1 MKKKLIG
8 CASLLLVLSLGLA
21 ACGSGGKKEEKE
33 TAKEEL
39 KFAKEVK
46 NEDEGIAGGTLK
58 IAIAADTQF
67 PGIFDSNFSSNSL
80 DTTIMKGAFESLIKY
95 DDEGKLV
102 EGGPADFEIDVDN
115 KKARIIL
122 REDLKWSD
130 GQAVTTDDVIFPYEI
145 IGHKDYSGV
154 RYGSKMETIV
164 GMKEYHEGK
173 TDKISGIK
181 AVDERTVEI
190 TYTEMNPAIKLAGG
204 VLWNNATPKHV
215 FEGIAVKDM
224 ETSDPV
230 RKNPVTLGAFKL
242 NKFVSG
248 ESATFVANEHY
259 YGGKPKIDKIVKT
272 IVPTASIVESMK
284 SKEYDL
290 VEDMPV
296 DSYDTYKDLDGYQIL
311 GELQNAYTYLGF
323 KMGKWDAEKS
333 AVAYDENAKMANKNL
348 RQAMGYA
355 INTEAIADKFYHG
368 LRDTTNS
375 LIISFFASVH
385 NPDQKGYTY
394 DHEKAKELL
403 DEAGYKDTD
412 DDGIREDPKGEKLV
426 INFACRKNE
435 EISQAL
441 ADYMIQEWE
450 KIGLKVELSGG
461 RLMDSQAFYKKL
473 QEDDPEIDVYNA
485 AWVTGLDPAPTGLY
499 GRNSEFNY
507 TRFASEEN
515 DKLLKA
521 LESDK
526 TFDEEER
533 KKAFYDWQEYA
544 KKEAFVIPTTNYY
557 TIMPVSNRVKN
568 LVLSSEKM
576 DWSKLELT
584 ADKLQ

>member
-1 MKKKLIG
+1 MKKKMVSG
-8 CASLLLVLSLGLA
+8 VMLLMSVTLGLA
-21 ACGSGGKKEEKE
+21 ACGGGKKEENTSSNE
-33 TAKEEL
+33 DAT
-39 KFAKEVK
+39 KFARAVK
-46 NEDEGIAGGTLK
+46 NEEKAIDGGTLK
-58 IAIAADTQF
+58 VAIAADTQF
-67 PGIFDSNFSSNSL
+67 PGVFDANFSSNAL
-80 DTTIMKGAFESLIKY
+80 DTKIMSGAYESLIKY
-95 DDEGKLV
+95 DDEGKLID
-102 EGGPADFEIDVDN
+102 GGPADLEIDVDG
-115 KKARIIL
+115 KKAIIKL

-130 GQAVTTDDVIFPYEI
+130 GKAVTTEDVIFPYEI
-145 IGHKDYSGV
+145 IGHKDYPGV
-154 RYGSKMETIV
+154 RYGSKFESIV

-173 TDKISGIK
+173 AETISGIK
-181 AVDERTVEI
+181 AIDDRSVEI
-190 TYTEMNPAIKLAGG
+190 SYIEMNPAIKLAGG
-204 VLWNNATPKHV
+204 VIWDTATPKRL

-242 NKFVSG
+242 DKFVNG

-259 YGGKPKIDKIVKT
+259 YGGKPKLAKIVKT
-272 IVPTASIVESMK
+272 IVPTASVVESMK
-284 SKEYDL
+284 AKEYDTF
-290 VEDMPV
+290 VDMPA
-296 DSYDTYKDLDGYQIL
+296 DSYDTYKDLEGYQIL
-311 GELQNAYTYLGF
+311 GDVDNSYTYLGF
-323 KMGKWDAEKS
+323 KMGKWNAEQEG
-333 AVAYDENAKMANKNL
+333 VAYDEKSKMANKNL

-368 LRDTTNS
+368 LRSTSNS
-375 LIISFFASVH
+375 LIIPFFKSVH
-385 NPDQKGYTY
+385 NPDQKGYSY
-394 DHEKAKELL
+394 DHKKAKKLL
-403 DEAGYKDTD
+403 EDAGYKDTD
-412 DDGIREDPKGEKLV
+412 DDGIREDPNGDKLV

-521 LESDK
+521 LESEK
-526 TFDEEER
+526 TFDDKER
-533 KKAFYDWQEYA
+533 KKAFYAWQEYA
-544 KKEAFVIPTTNYY
+544 KEEAFAIPTTNYY
-557 TIMPVSNRVKN
+557 VIQPVNNRVKN
-568 LVLSSEKM
+568 YLLSNKEM
-576 DWSKLELT
+576 DWSKVELT
-584 ADKLQ
+584 ADKPK